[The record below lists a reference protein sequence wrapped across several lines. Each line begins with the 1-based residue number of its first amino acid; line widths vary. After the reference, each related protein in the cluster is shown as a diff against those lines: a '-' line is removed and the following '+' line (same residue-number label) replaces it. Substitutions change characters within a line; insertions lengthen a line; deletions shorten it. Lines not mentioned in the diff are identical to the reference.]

1 MHMKYAKRQQLIGC
15 YGTILSAQFKE
26 LSLLFERKNY
36 SELFSFILFANR
48 LEFVWTW
55 MQRKFI
61 FSKISLYT
69 APKRLIEK
77 VIPNKNHL
85 PLVFFTELSTSYAT
99 MPSILSVLCATLNT
113 FLEKQKLCAQACP
126 ARKKGAGQP

>member
-15 YGTILSAQFKE
+15 YGTILLAQSK
-26 LSLLFERKNY
+26 
-36 SELFSFILFANR
+36 ELFSFIMFANR

-55 MQRKFI
+55 IQRKFI

-85 PLVFFTELSTSYAT
+85 SLVFFTNLPTSYNSAT
-99 MPSILSVLCATLNT
+99 MPSFLSVLCATLNT
-113 FLEKQKLCAQACP
+113 FLEKQKLCTQACP
-126 ARKKGAGQP
+126 ARNKGAGQP